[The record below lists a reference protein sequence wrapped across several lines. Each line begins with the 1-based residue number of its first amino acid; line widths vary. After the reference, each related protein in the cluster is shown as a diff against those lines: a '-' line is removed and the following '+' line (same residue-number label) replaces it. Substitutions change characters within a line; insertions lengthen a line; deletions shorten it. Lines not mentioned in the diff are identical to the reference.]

1 MANRSFLLIH
11 YKLYHHL
18 DRLKKGQAK
27 AQCLAVYLSL
37 MKYAW
42 KSKGYVCAVRYSTI
56 EKDTLLSKMTVR
68 RSIIHLAKLN
78 IIEVKRLP
86 SANEYKIN
94 KTFLVE
100 EKSTREHSKVYDRT
114 LRGIR
119 ENTIN
124 RNNINNIQY
133 TNIDKIIAN
142 GNDKDSIVRQLADT
156 IALPDLLSD
165 KRNVYYCKLAIALK
179 EENDKPKVELNTGAV
194 LKDLKKKTNQ
204 FYKSKVEFNKRNNL
218 DWKGRPKNGG

>member
-11 YKLYHHL
+11 YKLFHHL

-68 RSIIHLAKLN
+68 RAIIHLAKLN
-78 IIEVKRLP
+78 IIEVKRLS
-86 SANEYKIN
+86 SANKYKIN
-94 KTFLVE
+94 TTFLVE
-100 EKSTREHSKVYDRT
+100 EKATREHTKVYDRT
-114 LRGIR
+114 LRSIG
-119 ENTIN
+119 ENIIN
-124 RNNINNIQY
+124 KNINKNNIQY

-142 GNDKDSIVRQLADT
+142 GNDKDDIIRQLADT
-156 IALPDLLSD
+156 VSLRDLKLD

-179 EENDKPKVELNTGAV
+179 EENEKPKVELNTGAV

-204 FYKSKVEFNKRNNL
+204 FYKSKVEYNKRNNIKPWL
-218 DWKGRPKNGG
+218 KPKT

>member
-11 YKLYHHL
+11 YKLFHHL

-68 RSIIHLAKLN
+68 RAITHLAKLN
-78 IIEVKRLP
+78 IIEVKRLS
-86 SANEYKIN
+86 SANKYKIN
-94 KTFLVE
+94 TTFLVE
-100 EKSTREHSKVYDRT
+100 EKATREHTKVYDRT
-114 LRGIR
+114 FRSIG
-119 ENTIN
+119 ENIIN
-124 RNNINNIQY
+124 KNINKNNIQY

-142 GNDKDSIVRQLADT
+142 GNDKDDIIRQLADT
-156 IALPDLLSD
+156 VSLRDLKLD

-179 EENDKPKVELNTGAV
+179 EDNEKPKVELNTGAV

-204 FYKSKVEFNKRNNL
+204 FYKSKVEYNKRNNIKP
-218 DWKGRPKNGG
+218 WENK

>member
-1 MANRSFLLIH
+1 MANRSFLLTT
-11 YKLYHHL
+11 YVLYHHL
-18 DRLKKGQAK
+18 DKVKGQAK
-27 AQCLAVYLSL
+27 AQCLSVYLSL

-68 RSIIHLAKLN
+68 RSISTLAKLN
-78 IIEVKRLP
+78 IIKVKRLA

-94 KTFLVE
+94 PTFLIE
-100 EKSTREHSKVYDRT
+100 EKYTREHTKVYDRT

-124 RNNINNIQY
+124 KNNINNIQY

-194 LKDLKKKTNQ
+194 LKKLAKEKNPQYSMKKN
-204 FYKSKVEFNKRNNL
+204 YNIRNNIKP
-218 DWKGRPKNGG
+218 WENK

>member
-68 RSIIHLAKLN
+68 RSISTLAKLN
-78 IIEVKRLP
+78 IIKVKRLA

-94 KTFLVE
+94 PTFLIE
-100 EKSTREHSKVYDRT
+100 EKYTREHTKVYDRT

-119 ENTIN
+119 ENIIN
-124 RNNINNIQY
+124 KNNISNIQY

-142 GNDKDSIVRQLADT
+142 GNDKDSIVKQLADT
-156 IALPDLLSD
+156 VSLGDLKLD

-179 EENDKPKVELNTGAV
+179 EENEKPKVELNAGAV
-194 LKDLKKKTNQ
+194 LKDLSKKTNMN
-204 FYKSKVEFNKRNNL
+204 YKMKVAYNKRNSIKPWEN
-218 DWKGRPKNGG
+218 K

>member
-78 IIEVKRLP
+78 IIEVKRLS
-86 SANEYKIN
+86 SANKYKIN
-94 KTFLVE
+94 PIFLVS
-100 EKSTREHSKVYDRT
+100 EKSTREHTKVYERT
-114 LRGIR
+114 FTGIG

-124 RNNINNIQY
+124 KNIN
-133 TNIDKIIAN
+133 T
-142 GNDKDSIVRQLADT
+142 LDT
-156 IALPDLLSD
+156 IDQIIQKGSDTFDIIDTLSTLPLAKLQDGL
-165 KRNVYYCKLAIALK
+165 KNNPYYVKKAIALK
-179 EENDKPKVELNTGAV
+179 KENEKPKVELNTGAV
-194 LKDLKKKTNQ
+194 LKKLAKEKNPQYHMKKQYNI
-204 FYKSKVEFNKRNNL
+204 RNNIKP
-218 DWKGRPKNGG
+218 WEK

>member
-78 IIEVKRLP
+78 IIQVKRLP

-94 KTFLVE
+94 PIFLVS

-114 LRGIR
+114 LRRIR
-119 ENTIN
+119 ENSIN
-124 RNNINNIQY
+124 RSIN
-133 TNIDKIIAN
+133 T
-142 GNDKDSIVRQLADT
+142 LDT
-156 IALPDLLSD
+156 IDQIIQKGSDTFDIIDALSTLPLAKLQDGL
-165 KRNVYYCKLAIALK
+165 NNNPYYVKKAIALK
-179 EENDKPKVELNTGAV
+179 KENEKPKVEFDTGSV
-194 LKDLKKKTNQ
+194 LKKLAKEKNPQYHMKKQYNI
-204 FYKSKVEFNKRNNL
+204 RNNIKP
-218 DWKGRPKNGG
+218 WEK

>member
-68 RSIIHLAKLN
+68 RSIVHLAKLN
-78 IIEVKRLP
+78 IIEIKRLS
-86 SANEYKIN
+86 SANKYKIN
-94 KTFLVE
+94 PIFLVS
-100 EKSTREHSKVYDRT
+100 EKSTREHSKVYERT
-114 LRGIR
+114 LTGIR

-124 RNNINNIQY
+124 KSISSLS
-133 TNIDKIIAN
+133 TIDKIIQKGSDTFEIIDTLSTLPLAELQD
-142 GNDKDSIVRQLADT
+142 GLKDN
-156 IALPDLLSD
+156 P
-165 KRNVYYCKLAIALK
+165 YYVKKAIALK

-194 LKDLKKKTNQ
+194 LKKLAKEKNPQYSIKKN
-204 FYKSKVEFNKRNNL
+204 YNIRNNIKP
-218 DWKGRPKNGG
+218 WENK

>member
-1 MANRSFLLIH
+1 VANRSFLLIH

-78 IIEVKRLP
+78 IIEVKRLS
-86 SANEYKIN
+86 SANKYKIN
-94 KTFLVE
+94 PIFLVS
-100 EKSTREHSKVYDRT
+100 EKSTREHTKVYERT
-114 LRGIR
+114 FTGIG

-124 RNNINNIQY
+124 KNIN
-133 TNIDKIIAN
+133 T
-142 GNDKDSIVRQLADT
+142 LDT
-156 IALPDLLSD
+156 IDQIIQKGSDTFDIIDTLSTLPLAKLQDGL
-165 KRNVYYCKLAIALK
+165 KNNPYYVKKAIALK
-179 EENDKPKVELNTGAV
+179 KENEKPKVELNTGAV
-194 LKDLKKKTNQ
+194 LKKLAKEKNPQYHMKKQYNI
-204 FYKSKVEFNKRNNL
+204 RNNIKP
-218 DWKGRPKNGG
+218 WEK

>member
-1 MANRSFLLIH
+1 MANRSFLLTT
-11 YKLYHHL
+11 YVLYHHL
-18 DRLKKGQAK
+18 DKVKGQAK
-27 AQCLAVYLSL
+27 AQCLSVYLSL

-68 RSIIHLAKLN
+68 RSISTLAKLN
-78 IIEVKRLP
+78 IIKVKRLA

-94 KTFLVE
+94 PTFLIE
-100 EKSTREHSKVYDRT
+100 EKYTREHTKVYDRT

-124 RNNINNIQY
+124 KNNINNIQY

-179 EENDKPKVELNTGAV
+179 EENEKPKVELNTGAV
-194 LKDLKKKTNQ
+194 LKKLAKEKNPQYSMKKN
-204 FYKSKVEFNKRNNL
+204 YNIRNNIKP
-218 DWKGRPKNGG
+218 WENK

>member
-78 IIEVKRLP
+78 IIEVKRLS
-86 SANEYKIN
+86 SANKYKIN
-94 KTFLVE
+94 PIFLVS
-100 EKSTREHSKVYDRT
+100 EKSTREHTKVYERT
-114 LRGIR
+114 FTGIG

-124 RNNINNIQY
+124 KSISSLSTIDQIIQKGSDNFDIIDTLSTLPLAKLQDGLKNN
-133 TNIDKIIAN
+133 
-142 GNDKDSIVRQLADT
+142 
-156 IALPDLLSD
+156 P
-165 KRNVYYCKLAIALK
+165 YYVKKAIALK
-179 EENDKPKVELNTGAV
+179 KENEKPKVELNTGAV
-194 LKDLKKKTNQ
+194 LKKLAKEKNPQYHMKKQYNI
-204 FYKSKVEFNKRNNL
+204 RNNIKP
-218 DWKGRPKNGG
+218 WEK

>member
-1 MANRSFLLIH
+1 
-11 YKLYHHL
+11 
-18 DRLKKGQAK
+18 
-27 AQCLAVYLSL
+27 

-78 IIEVKRLP
+78 IIEVKRLS
-86 SANEYKIN
+86 SANKYKIN
-94 KTFLVE
+94 PIFLVS
-100 EKSTREHSKVYDRT
+100 EKSTREHTKVYERT
-114 LRGIR
+114 FRGIR

-124 RNNINNIQY
+124 KSNIYNIQY

-156 IALPDLLSD
+156 IALPDLLLD
-165 KRNVYYCKLAIALK
+165 KRNIYYCNLAIALK
-179 EENDKPKVELNTGAV
+179 KENEKPKVELNTGAV
-194 LKDLKKKTNQ
+194 LKKLAKEKNPQYHIKKQYNI
-204 FYKSKVEFNKRNNL
+204 RNNIKP
-218 DWKGRPKNGG
+218 WEK

>member
-1 MANRSFLLIH
+1 
-11 YKLYHHL
+11 
-18 DRLKKGQAK
+18 
-27 AQCLAVYLSL
+27 

-156 IALPDLLSD
+156 VSLGDLKLD

-204 FYKSKVEFNKRNNL
+204 FYKSKVEYNKRNNIKP
-218 DWKGRPKNGG
+218 WENK

>member
-124 RNNINNIQY
+124 RNNRNNINNIQY

-179 EENDKPKVELNTGAV
+179 EENDKPKVELNTSAV
-194 LKDLKKKTNQ
+194 LKKLAKQKKPQYTIKKEYNI
-204 FYKSKVEFNKRNNL
+204 RNNIKP
-218 DWKGRPKNGG
+218 WEK

>member
-11 YKLYHHL
+11 YKLFHHL

-68 RSIIHLAKLN
+68 RAIIHLAKLN
-78 IIEVKRLP
+78 IIKVKRLP

-94 KTFLVE
+94 PTFLVE
-100 EKSTREHSKVYDRT
+100 EKATREHSKVYERT
-114 LRGIR
+114 LRSIG
-119 ENTIN
+119 ENSIN
-124 RNNINNIQY
+124 RNNIHYN
-133 TNIDKIIAN
+133 NIDKIISK
-142 GNDKDSIVRQLADT
+142 GLSRDT
-156 IALPDLLSD
+156 IIEQLSNCTLGELQD
-165 KRNVYYCKLAIALK
+165 SLSKHPYYIEQAIALK
-179 EENDKPKVELNTGAV
+179 KENDKPKIELNTGAV

-204 FYKSKVEFNKRNNL
+204 FYKSKVEYNKRNNIKPWL
-218 DWKGRPKNGG
+218 KPKT

>member
-68 RSIIHLAKLN
+68 RSIVHLAKLN
-78 IIEVKRLP
+78 IIEIKRLS
-86 SANEYKIN
+86 SANKYKIN
-94 KTFLVE
+94 PIFLVS
-100 EKSTREHSKVYDRT
+100 EKSTREHSKVYERT
-114 LRGIR
+114 FTGIG

-124 RNNINNIQY
+124 KSISSLS
-133 TNIDKIIAN
+133 TIDKIIQKGSDTFEIIDTLSTLPLAELQD
-142 GNDKDSIVRQLADT
+142 GLKDN
-156 IALPDLLSD
+156 P
-165 KRNVYYCKLAIALK
+165 YYVKKAIALK

-194 LKDLKKKTNQ
+194 LKKLAKEKNPQYSIKKN
-204 FYKSKVEFNKRNNL
+204 YNIRNNIKP
-218 DWKGRPKNGG
+218 WENK

>member
-1 MANRSFLLIH
+1 VANRSFLLIH
-11 YKLYHHL
+11 YKLFHHL

-78 IIEVKRLP
+78 IIEVKRLS
-86 SANEYKIN
+86 SANKYKIN
-94 KTFLVE
+94 PVFLVS
-100 EKSTREHSKVYDRT
+100 EKSTREHTKVYERT
-114 LRGIR
+114 FRGIR

-124 RNNINNIQY
+124 KSNIYNIQY

-156 IALPDLLSD
+156 IALPDLLLD
-165 KRNVYYCKLAIALK
+165 KRNIYYCNLAIALK
-179 EENDKPKVELNTGAV
+179 KENDKPKVELNTGAV
-194 LKDLKKKTNQ
+194 LKKLAKEKNPQYHIKKQYNI
-204 FYKSKVEFNKRNNL
+204 RNNIKP
-218 DWKGRPKNGG
+218 WENK